1 MVWYDWILIAPIV
14 LGVVMGYRMGLIKNV
29 LYIVLVA
36 ITMIIGGLLSQM
48 IVDAIGLELES
59 DGLVTVIGYG
69 ILLIAGF
76 LGVQLFSG
84 VVQMIISKLTF
95 GIGDKVNAVG
105 GLASGLVLGF
115 LVTTIIVN
123 ITARWTYTPDEEE
136 DGRLEI
142 SEEAISKMFENSIKD
157 TSREA
162 ADKILRESLMVGVV
176 IDVKNLLGGQFLGI
190 IPGEFSDTVDIADE
204 RRAPDYF
211 TSFVAQALIK

>member
-1 MVWYDWILIAPIV
+1 MVWYDWLLIAPIV
-14 LGVVMGYRMGLIKNV
+14 LGVILGYRMGLIKNV

-36 ITMIIGGLLSQM
+36 VTMIIGGFLSQM

-76 LGVQLFSG
+76 LSVQLFSG
-84 VVQMIISKLTF
+84 TVEMIMNKLTF
-95 GIGDKVNAVG
+95 GIGDKVNAIG
-105 GLASGLVLGF
+105 GLATGLVLGF
-115 LVTTIIVN
+115 LITTIIVN

-162 ADKILRESLMVGVV
+162 ADKIIRESLMVGVV

-190 IPGEFSDTVDIADE
+190 IPGEFSDTLDIADE
-204 RRAPDYF
+204 RRAND
-211 TSFVAQALIK
+211 

>member
-1 MVWYDWILIAPIV
+1 MVWYDWVLIAPIV
-14 LGVVMGYRMGLIKNV
+14 LGVILGYRMGLIKNV

-84 VVQMIISKLTF
+84 VVQMIISKITF

-190 IPGEFSDTVDIADE
+190 IPGEFSDTLDIADE
-204 RRAPDYF
+204 RRATD
-211 TSFVAQALIK
+211 

>member
-1 MVWYDWILIAPIV
+1 MTKFDKENKMVWYDWILIAPIV
-14 LGVVMGYRMGLIKNV
+14 LGVVLGYRMGLIKNI

-36 ITMIIGGLLSQM
+36 ITMVIGGLLSQM

-95 GIGDKVNAVG
+95 GIGDKINSIG

-115 LVTTIIVN
+115 LVTTMIVN
-123 ITARWTYTPDEEE
+123 ITARWTYTPNEEE

-157 TSREA
+157 TTREA
-162 ADKILRESLMVGVV
+162 ADKIIRESVMVGVV

-190 IPGEFSDTVDIADE
+190 IPGEFSDTLDIADE
-204 RRAPDYF
+204 RRATD
-211 TSFVAQALIK
+211 

>member
-36 ITMIIGGLLSQM
+36 ITMVIGGLLSQM

-123 ITARWTYTPDEEE
+123 ITARWTYTPNEEE

-190 IPGEFSDTVDIADE
+190 IPGEFSDTLDIADE
-204 RRAPDYF
+204 RRATD
-211 TSFVAQALIK
+211 

>member
-1 MVWYDWILIAPIV
+1 MVWYDWLLIAPIV
-14 LGVVMGYRMGLIKNV
+14 LGVILGYRMGLIKNV

-36 ITMIIGGLLSQM
+36 VTMIIGGFLSQM

-76 LGVQLFSG
+76 LSVQLFSG
-84 VVQMIISKLTF
+84 TVEMIMNKLTF
-95 GIGDKVNAVG
+95 GIGDKVNSIG

-115 LVTTIIVN
+115 LITTIIVN
-123 ITARWTYTPDEEE
+123 MTARWTYTPDEEE

-162 ADKILRESLMVGVV
+162 ADKIIRESLMVGVV

-190 IPGEFSDTVDIADE
+190 IPGEFSDTLDIADE
-204 RRAPDYF
+204 RRAND
-211 TSFVAQALIK
+211 

>member
-1 MVWYDWILIAPIV
+1 MVWYDWILLAPIV
-14 LGVVMGYRMGLIKNV
+14 LGVILGYRMGLIKNI

-36 ITMIIGGLLSQM
+36 ITMVIGGLLSQM

-76 LGVQLFSG
+76 LSVQLFSG
-84 VVQMIISKLTF
+84 TIELIINKLTF
-95 GIGDKVNAVG
+95 GIGNKVNSIG

-115 LVTTIIVN
+115 LVTTILVN

-142 SEEAISKMFENSIKD
+142 SEEAIAKMFENSIKD

-162 ADKILRESLMVGVV
+162 ADKIIRESIMVGVV

-190 IPGEFSDTVDIADE
+190 IPGEFSDTLDIADE
-204 RRAPDYF
+204 RRSSD
-211 TSFVAQALIK
+211 

>member
-29 LYIVLVA
+29 LYIILVA

-190 IPGEFSDTVDIADE
+190 IPGEFSDTLDIADE
-204 RRAPDYF
+204 RRATD
-211 TSFVAQALIK
+211 

>member
-1 MVWYDWILIAPIV
+1 MVWYDWILLVPIV
-14 LGVVMGYRMGLIKNV
+14 LGVILGYRMGLIKNI
-29 LYIVLVA
+29 LYIILVA
-36 ITMIIGGLLSQM
+36 ITMVIGGLLSQM

-76 LGVQLFSG
+76 LSVQLFSG
-84 VVQMIISKLTF
+84 TIELIINKLTF
-95 GIGDKVNAVG
+95 GIGNKVNSIG

-115 LVTTIIVN
+115 LVTTILVN

-142 SEEAISKMFENSIKD
+142 SEEAIAKMFENSIKD

-162 ADKILRESLMVGVV
+162 ADKIIRESIMVGVV

-190 IPGEFSDTVDIADE
+190 IPGEFSDTLDIADE
-204 RRAPDYF
+204 RRSSD
-211 TSFVAQALIK
+211 

>member
-1 MVWYDWILIAPIV
+1 MTKFDKENKMVWYDWILIAPIV
-14 LGVVMGYRMGLIKNV
+14 LGVVLGYRMGLIKNI

-36 ITMIIGGLLSQM
+36 ITMVIGGLLSQM

-76 LGVQLFSG
+76 LGIQLFSG

-95 GIGDKVNAVG
+95 GIGDKINSIG

-115 LVTTIIVN
+115 LVTTMIVN
-123 ITARWTYTPDEEE
+123 ITARWTYTPNEEE

-162 ADKILRESLMVGVV
+162 ADKIIRESVMVGVV

-190 IPGEFSDTVDIADE
+190 IPGEFSDTLDIADE
-204 RRAPDYF
+204 RRATD
-211 TSFVAQALIK
+211 

>member
-14 LGVVMGYRMGLIKNV
+14 LGVVMWYRMGLIKNV

-190 IPGEFSDTVDIADE
+190 IPGEFSDTLDIADE
-204 RRAPDYF
+204 RRATD
-211 TSFVAQALIK
+211 

>member
-59 DGLVTVIGYG
+59 DALVTVIGYG

-95 GIGDKVNAVG
+95 GIGDKINAVG
-105 GLASGLVLGF
+105 GLVSGLVLGF

-190 IPGEFSDTVDIADE
+190 IPGEFSDTLDIADE
-204 RRAPDYF
+204 RRSAD
-211 TSFVAQALIK
+211 

>member
-1 MVWYDWILIAPIV
+1 MVWYDWILLAPIV
-14 LGVVMGYRMGLIKNV
+14 LGVILGYRMGLLKNI
-29 LYIVLVA
+29 LYIILVA
-36 ITMIIGGLLSQM
+36 ITMVIGGLLSQM

-76 LGVQLFSG
+76 LSVQLFSG
-84 VVQMIISKLTF
+84 TIELIINKLTF
-95 GIGDKVNAVG
+95 GIGNKVNSIG

-115 LVTTIIVN
+115 LVTTILVN

-142 SEEAISKMFENSIKD
+142 SEEAIAKMFENSIKD

-162 ADKILRESLMVGVV
+162 ADKIIRESIMVGVV

-190 IPGEFSDTVDIADE
+190 IPGEFSDTLDIADE
-204 RRAPDYF
+204 RRSSD
-211 TSFVAQALIK
+211 

>member
-1 MVWYDWILIAPIV
+1 MVWYDWLLIAPIV
-14 LGVVMGYRMGLIKNV
+14 LGVVLGYRMGLIKNV

-36 ITMIIGGLLSQM
+36 VTMIIGGFLSQM

-76 LGVQLFSG
+76 LSVQLFSG
-84 VVQMIISKLTF
+84 TVEMIMNKLTF
-95 GIGDKVNAVG
+95 GIGDKVNSIG

-115 LVTTIIVN
+115 LITTIIVN

-162 ADKILRESLMVGVV
+162 ADKIIRESLMVGVV

-190 IPGEFSDTVDIADE
+190 IPGEFSDTLDIADE
-204 RRAPDYF
+204 RRAND
-211 TSFVAQALIK
+211 

>member
-157 TSREA
+157 TTREA
-162 ADKILRESLMVGVV
+162 ADKIIRESVMVGVV

-190 IPGEFSDTVDIADE
+190 IPGEFSDTLDIADE
-204 RRAPDYF
+204 RRATD
-211 TSFVAQALIK
+211 

>member
-1 MVWYDWILIAPIV
+1 
-14 LGVVMGYRMGLIKNV
+14 MGYRMGLIKNV

-190 IPGEFSDTVDIADE
+190 IPGEFSDTLDIADE
-204 RRAPDYF
+204 RRATD
-211 TSFVAQALIK
+211 

>member
-1 MVWYDWILIAPIV
+1 MVWYDWLLIAPIV
-14 LGVVMGYRMGLIKNV
+14 LGVVLGYRMGLIKNV

-36 ITMIIGGLLSQM
+36 VTMIIGGFLSQM

-59 DGLVTVIGYG
+59 AGLVTVIGYG

-76 LGVQLFSG
+76 LSVQLFSG
-84 VVQMIISKLTF
+84 TVEMIMNKLTF
-95 GIGDKVNAVG
+95 GIGDKVNAIG

-115 LVTTIIVN
+115 LITTIIVN

-162 ADKILRESLMVGVV
+162 ADKIIRESLMVGVV

-190 IPGEFSDTVDIADE
+190 IPGEFSDTLDIADE
-204 RRAPDYF
+204 RRAND
-211 TSFVAQALIK
+211 

>member
-1 MVWYDWILIAPIV
+1 MVWYDWILLAPIV
-14 LGVVMGYRMGLIKNV
+14 LGVILGYRMGLIKNI

-36 ITMIIGGLLSQM
+36 ITMVIGGLLSQM

-69 ILLIAGF
+69 ILLIGGF
-76 LGVQLFSG
+76 LSVQLFSG
-84 VVQMIISKLTF
+84 TIELIINKLTF
-95 GIGDKVNAVG
+95 GIGNKVNSIG

-115 LVTTIIVN
+115 LVTTILVN

-142 SEEAISKMFENSIKD
+142 SEEAIAKMFENSIKD

-162 ADKILRESLMVGVV
+162 ADKIIRESIMVGVV

-190 IPGEFSDTVDIADE
+190 IPGEFSDTLDIADE
-204 RRAPDYF
+204 RRSSD
-211 TSFVAQALIK
+211 

>member
-84 VVQMIISKLTF
+84 VVQMIISKITF

-190 IPGEFSDTVDIADE
+190 IPGEFSDTLDIADE
-204 RRAPDYF
+204 RRATD
-211 TSFVAQALIK
+211 